1 MPPTVVGAR
10 LAASVRARPQA
21 RGADLSV
28 EQGLIYAGIV
38 TFAMTGALVGIQ
50 KRFDIA
56 GVVILA
62 VVTAVGGGSVRDV
75 VAGLVPP
82 AALTDEVQLWLPV
95 ATGVLVFLVHDR
107 LQTRRLLYVFDT
119 LSLGLFAA
127 LGAARGLQAEFGFL
141 GTVFAGTVS
150 GIGGGIIRDVLSG
163 EVPGVMYRAGDFYAT
178 AAAAGAAVTFLLAGI
193 DVTLAVV
200 VGAVLT
206 IGLRAG
212 SRLAGLN
219 LPVPR
224 TPE

>member
-1 MPPTVVGAR
+1 M
-10 LAASVRARPQA
+10 
-21 RGADLSV
+21 
-28 EQGLIYAGIV
+28 
-38 TFAMTGALVGIQ
+38 
-50 KRFDIA
+50 
-56 GVVILA
+56 ILA

-82 AALTDEVQLWLPV
+82 SALTDEALLWLPV
-95 ATGVLVFLVHDR
+95 ATGVLVFVVHHR
-107 LQTRRLLYVFDT
+107 LRTRRLLYVFDT

-127 LGAARGLQAEFGFL
+127 LGAQRGLDVGFGLL

-163 EVPGVMYRAGDFYAT
+163 DVPGVMYRAGDFYAT
-178 AAAAGAAVTFLLAGI
+178 AAAAGAATTFVLNGVDA
-193 DVTLAVV
+193 TLALAA
-200 VGAVLT
+200 GALVT
-206 IGLRAG
+206 IAIRAG

>member
-1 MPPTVVGAR
+1 
-10 LAASVRARPQA
+10 
-21 RGADLSV
+21 
-28 EQGLIYAGIV
+28 
-38 TFAMTGALVGIQ
+38 MTGALIGIQ

-82 AALTDEVQLWLPV
+82 AALTDEIQLWLPV
-95 ATGVLVFLVHDR
+95 ATGVLVFVVHHR
-107 LQTRRLLYVFDT
+107 LRTRRLLYVFDT

-127 LGAARGLQAEFGFL
+127 LGAQRGLDVGFGL
-141 GTVFAGTVS
+141 IGTVFAGTVS

-178 AAAAGAAVTFLLAGI
+178 AAAAGAAATYLLR
-193 DVTLAVV
+193 DVGTTPALI
-200 VGAVLT
+200 VGATVT
-206 IGLRAG
+206 IAIRTG

>member
-1 MPPTVVGAR
+1 MA
-10 LAASVRARPQA
+10 
-21 RGADLSV
+21 
-28 EQGLIYAGIV
+28 
-38 TFAMTGALVGIQ
+38 GALAGIQ

-62 VVTAVGGGSVRDV
+62 VVTAVGGGSVRDI
-75 VAGLVPP
+75 VAGVVPP
-82 AALTDEVQLWLPV
+82 TALTDEVQLWLPV
-95 ATGVLVFLVHDR
+95 VTGVLVFATHHR

-127 LGAARGLQAEFGFL
+127 LGAQRGVDVGFGLL
-141 GTVFAGTVS
+141 GTVFAGGVS

-163 EVPGVMYRAGDFYAT
+163 EIPGVMYRAGDLYAT
-178 AAAAGAAVTFLLAGI
+178 AAAAGAAVTYLLQPTGTTPALI
-193 DVTLAVV
+193 
-200 VGAVLT
+200 VGAGVT
-206 IGLRAG
+206 VGLRAG